1 MAVATL
7 ERCACPKCS
16 CGVSPE
22 SAVKK
27 GGKLYCS
34 VACADGHPGGVGC
47 GHAGFRCNE

>member
-1 MAVATL
+1 MVATL

-27 GGKLYCS
+27 NGKFYCS
-34 VACADGHPGGVGC
+34 TACAEGHPGV
-47 GHAGFRCNE
+47 AATNRLWR